1 MERDLGTLRP
11 RIMVVGTY
19 NQKYD
24 ELAQLTIESNFRRY
38 CSIHNYSL
46 WSDRMPDDFERAPQW
61 RKIKLMI
68 ELLESNSADWL
79 FFVDCDCLF
88 MNMAITVESL
98 IDDEFDIIVSRT
110 SGAPDFPVDV
120 ADSKNSFL
128 SGQFLVKNSE
138 NALRILQ
145 EIWEA
150 PDWPEGLDINQFDHE
165 MRQMRFT
172 LSKDKWKPHIKV
184 IEEKLLNRFWPS
196 RDPDFV
202 NSFPDYNKNL
212 WEPGDFIVH
221 VTGCSLE
228 ERIEAIEKLKY
239 FTGGLICKWGQGLED
254 ARRIYFTTL
263 EDLTNVKIVI
273 VDQENNQVATWFFE
287 SLSRKIFYWVF
298 FEQIDPKNHTIKCYS
313 QDYEGEIACYKFSV

>member
-1 MERDLGTLRP
+1 MERDLGTSRP

-68 ELLESNSADWL
+68 ELLKLNEADWL

-88 MNMAITVESL
+88 MNMAIKVESL

-172 LSKDKWKPHIKV
+172 LSKDKWKPHVKV
-184 IEEKLLNRFWPS
+184 IEEKLINRFWPS
-196 RDPDFV
+196 RDPDFL

-287 SLSRKIFYWVF
+287 SLSRRIFYWVF

-313 QDYEGEIACYKFSV
+313 EDYEGEIACYKFSV

>member
-1 MERDLGTLRP
+1 MERDLGISRP

-68 ELLESNSADWL
+68 ELLESYSADWL

-88 MNMAITVESL
+88 MNMAIKVESL

-110 SGAPDFPVDV
+110 SGAPDFPVDG
-120 ADSKNSFL
+120 ADSKNSFM
-128 SGQFLVKNSE
+128 SAQFLVKNSE

-184 IEEKLLNRFWPS
+184 IEEKLINRFWPS
-196 RDPDFV
+196 RDPDFL

-228 ERIEAIEKLKY
+228 ERIEAIGKLKY

-254 ARRIYFTTL
+254 AGRIYFTTL

-287 SLSRKIFYWVF
+287 SLSRKIFYWIF

-313 QDYEGEIACYKFSV
+313 EDYEGEIACYKFSV